1 MGERPLRPNQS
12 PAIESTDE
20 GSAQFLAD
28 RLCAGFIAHDERDR
42 EEAIEAFADV
52 DRRQFAHL
60 DAGEV
65 REAAVAYV
73 DALWEKDAVEDA
85 CRVWGE
91 IDPDR
96 VAAADWS
103 AVESAFARRA
113 EVAGIDPRYA
123 SASTRGWLEHK
134 TGGDYWTPLQRA
146 QLYELRAA
154 LQDPTYPEKPRP
166 GQSGY
171 GPEPARYLL
180 GVELHDTRQWAEARR
195 AMRPYFAFVL
205 EEQPD

>member
-1 MGERPLRPNQS
+1 MRGPRSSWP
-12 PAIESTDE
+12 
-20 GSAQFLAD
+20 
-28 RLCAGFIAHDERDR
+28 CAGFVAHDVRNR
-42 EEAIEAFADV
+42 EEAIEASADV

-73 DALWEKDAVEDA
+73 DALWERDAVEDA
-85 CRVWGE
+85 CRVRGE

-113 EVAGIDPRYA
+113 EAAGIDPRDA
-123 SASTRGWLEHK
+123 PASTRGWLEH
-134 TGGDYWTPLQRA
+134 TAGGDYWTPLQRA

-154 LQDPTYPEKPRP
+154 LRDPTYPEKPRS

-171 GPEPARYLL
+171 GPEPVRYFL
-180 GVELHDTRQWAEARR
+180 GVELHDTRQWDEARR

-205 EEQPD
+205 DERPD